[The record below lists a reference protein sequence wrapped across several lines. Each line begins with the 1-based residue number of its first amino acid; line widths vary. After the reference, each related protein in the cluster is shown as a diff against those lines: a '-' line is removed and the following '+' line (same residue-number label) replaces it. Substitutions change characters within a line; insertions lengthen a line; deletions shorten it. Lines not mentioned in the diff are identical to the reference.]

1 MSMSKEE
8 RFQEKLERLSRADQR
23 FILEYK
29 DFEEKIRQHEQ
40 SIFGGS
46 LEDHLLSV
54 KRKPIGTRTE
64 EGQISAVLAYHD
76 WVCSTKQLVRYNAYV
91 SLPEVLVSYDN
102 LYHYCK
108 MRVEELGLKVYSQHV
123 ICIGI
128 LRKLQFMEADEQ
140 LDEEMKGEIAT
151 MKDKTQILV
160 AAAQRELDKFR
171 EERPS
176 VDELREK
183 GEMLSITDL
192 AKVCQKQAS
201 RVEVLV
207 NNHNRTKQTRT
218 REVVGKMLPKEI
230 LRLAVISMLLKMPL
244 RRTEFESFAI
254 DMTTRRWRL
263 KLSAEERKSGYSINK
278 TLSRREMGV
287 FELLWK
293 TKHSQ
298 DDDWAEAS
306 TWQPFKGMD
315 TGRILKATTLDI
327 AGVEVNNKSLRIAA
341 ESYADQ
347 VGSA

>member
-1 MSMSKEE
+1 MSKEE
-8 RFQEKLERLSRADQR
+8 RFQAKLERLSLADQR

-108 MRVEELGLKVYSQHV
+108 MRVEELGQRVWSQNV

-128 LRKLQFMEADEQ
+128 LRKLKFMEADEQ

-151 MKDKTQILV
+151 MRDKTHALL
-160 AAAQRELDKFR
+160 AAAHREENKLRK
-171 EERPS
+171 ERPS

-192 AKVCQKQAS
+192 AKVCQKQVS
-201 RVEVLV
+201 
-207 NNHNRTKQTRT
+207 NRSLQYLQTIR
-218 REVVGKMLPKEI
+218 
-230 LRLAVISMLLKMPL
+230 LRLKYVS
-244 RRTEFESFAI
+244 
-254 DMTTRRWRL
+254 
-263 KLSAEERKSGYSINK
+263 
-278 TLSRREMGV
+278 V
-287 FELLWK
+287 
-293 TKHSQ
+293 
-298 DDDWAEAS
+298 
-306 TWQPFKGMD
+306 
-315 TGRILKATTLDI
+315 
-327 AGVEVNNKSLRIAA
+327 
-341 ESYADQ
+341 
-347 VGSA
+347 

>member
-1 MSMSKEE
+1 MSKEE
-8 RFQEKLERLSRADQR
+8 RFKTKLERLSRADQR

-54 KRKPIGTRTE
+54 KRKPIFTKTE
-64 EGQISAVLAYHD
+64 EAQINAVLAYHD

-108 MRVEELGLKVYSQHV
+108 MRVEELGLKVYSQNV

-151 MKDKTQILV
+151 MKDKTQVLV

-192 AKVCQKQAS
+192 AKVCQKQVS
-201 RVEVLV
+201 KRSLQYL
-207 NNHNRTKQTRT
+207 QT
-218 REVVGKMLPKEI
+218 I
-230 LRLAVISMLLKMPL
+230 RLS
-244 RRTEFESFAI
+244 
-254 DMTTRRWRL
+254 
-263 KLSAEERKSGYSINK
+263 
-278 TLSRREMGV
+278 
-287 FELLWK
+287 
-293 TKHSQ
+293 
-298 DDDWAEAS
+298 
-306 TWQPFKGMD
+306 
-315 TGRILKATTLDI
+315 
-327 AGVEVNNKSLRIAA
+327 
-341 ESYADQ
+341 
-347 VGSA
+347 